1 MGEDHVMPKY
11 KLTKPG
17 QREITLAR
25 TFDAPCRLVF
35 DAFTKP
41 EMVKEWLWGP
51 SPAWPMVHC
60 EVDLRVGG
68 LLRYV
73 WRHKSKREIGMSGVF
88 RDIKVP
94 ELLVNTE
101 VFDED
106 WTGGETLVTTLFEEQ
121 GGRTIVSATVLY
133 SSQAARDGALD
144 TGMIEGWSQSHD
156 RLDERLASASIRTA
170 R

>member
-1 MGEDHVMPKY
+1 MPKY

-17 QREITLAR
+17 MCEITLAR
-25 TFDAPCRLVF
+25 TFEAPRRLVF

-51 SPAWPMVHC
+51 SPEWPMVQC
-60 EVDLRVGG
+60 EVDLKVGG
-68 LLRYV
+68 LLRYL

-101 VFDED
+101 LFDED
-106 WTGGETLVTTLFEEQ
+106 WTGGETLVTTPSRNRAAAPSFQ
-121 GGRTIVSATVLY
+121 PRCAVPRRRPATVP
-133 SSQAARDGALD
+133 SRPA
-144 TGMIEGWSQSHD
+144 
-156 RLDERLASASIRTA
+156 
-170 R
+170 

>member
-1 MGEDHVMPKY
+1 MPKY

-17 QREITLAR
+17 MCEITLAR
-25 TFDAPCRLVF
+25 TFEAPRRLVF

-51 SPAWPMVHC
+51 SPEWPMVHC

-68 LLRYV
+68 FLRYL

-101 VFDED
+101 LFDEGLD
-106 WTGGETLVTTLFEEQ
+106 RRRNPGHDPFEEQ
-121 GGRTIVSATVLY
+121 GGRTIVSATVRY
-133 SSQAARDGALD
+133 SSQAARDGALE

-156 RLDERLASASIRTA
+156 RLDERLASASIRAA